1 MKTNNRLVLI
11 DNRAKTYTVYEGKV
25 ALATYHEDG
34 TDALITKEVVEEIR
48 VANYD
53 SKA

>member
-1 MKTNNRLVLI
+1 MKTNNRFVLI
-11 DNRAKTYTVYEGKV
+11 NSRAKTYTVYEGKV
-25 ALATYHEDG
+25 ALATYQEDDSG
-34 TDALITKEVVEEIR
+34 SSITRKVIEEIR